1 MEASNKS
8 LKKLE
13 ITNKKKKKQ
22 LKYIK
27 KIKFR
32 KNINYIKKYEEKM
45 NKIIIKYNI
54 NCDTINPFT
63 LPGARS
69 PELKYG
75 YINTDS
81 SSPGEAKELI
91 N

>member
-1 MEASNKS
+1 MINNKLNNKNKKFVIKQPIFNLILEASNKS

-32 KNINYIKKYEEKM
+32 KNINYIKKYEEK
-45 NKIIIKYNI
+45 
-54 NCDTINPFT
+54 
-63 LPGARS
+63 
-69 PELKYG
+69 
-75 YINTDS
+75 
-81 SSPGEAKELI
+81 
-91 N
+91 